1 MNRHSCREKAMICLY
16 QHRLLNKPMDEIIEE
31 VMEMKTGELDDFSRI
46 LILDTLDNENRY
58 IQHINETLKDWS
70 FERLGVL
77 EQAILLMA
85 CSELDH
91 QTASAAIIIDEAV
104 RLAKDY
110 CDDEAYRLING
121 VLDRI

>member
-58 IQHINETLKDWS
+58 IQYIN
-70 FERLGVL
+70 
-77 EQAILLMA
+77 
-85 CSELDH
+85 
-91 QTASAAIIIDEAV
+91 EAV

>member
-16 QHRLLNKPMDEIIEE
+16 QHRLLSKPMDEIIEE
-31 VMEMKTGELDDFSRI
+31 VMEMKTGDLDDFSRI

-58 IQHINETLKDWS
+58 IQYIKETLKGWS
-70 FERLGVL
+70 FERLGV
-77 EQAILLMA
+77 LLMA

>member
-1 MNRHSCREKAMICLY
+1 MTRHSGREKAMICLY

-46 LILDTLDNENRY
+46 LILDTLDIEKRY
-58 IQHINETLKDWS
+58 IQYINETLKDWS

-91 QTASAAIIIDEAV
+91 QTAAAAIIIDEAV

>member
-1 MNRHSCREKAMICLY
+1 M
-16 QHRLLNKPMDEIIEE
+16 
-31 VMEMKTGELDDFSRI
+31 
-46 LILDTLDNENRY
+46 
-58 IQHINETLKDWS
+58 
-70 FERLGVL
+70 L
-77 EQAILLMA
+77 EQAILLLA